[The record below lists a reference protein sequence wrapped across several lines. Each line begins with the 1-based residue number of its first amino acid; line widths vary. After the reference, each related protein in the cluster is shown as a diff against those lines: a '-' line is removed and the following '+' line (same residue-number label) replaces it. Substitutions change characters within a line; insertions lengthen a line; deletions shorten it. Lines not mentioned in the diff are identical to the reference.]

1 MFKGVIR
8 KREEHAQRN
17 PEGSYLQFAGNA
29 MSFRSDAQANAL
41 LPSKA
46 GYKQPVEL
54 DIASDA
60 TAHSPLLRWSY
71 EME

>member
-1 MFKGVIR
+1 MLKAVIR
-8 KREEHAQRN
+8 KRAEHEQRS
-17 PEGSYLQFAGNA
+17 PEGYLQFARNA
-29 MSFRSDAQANAL
+29 TSFRSDAPNAL

-60 TAHSPLLRWSY
+60 VAHSPLLRWSY

>member
-1 MFKGVIR
+1 MLKAVIR
-8 KREEHAQRN
+8 KREEHQQRN
-17 PEGSYLQFAGNA
+17 PEGSYLQFARNA
-29 MSFRSDAQANAL
+29 TSFRSDAQANTL

-60 TAHSPLLRWSY
+60 VAHSPLLRWSY

>member
-1 MFKGVIR
+1 MLKAVIR
-8 KREEHAQRN
+8 KREEHEQRN
-17 PEGSYLQFAGNA
+17 PEGSYLQFARNA
-29 MSFRSDAQANAL
+29 TSFRSDAQANAL

-46 GYKQPVEL
+46 GFKQPVEL

-60 TAHSPLLRWSY
+60 VAHSPLLRWSY

>member
-1 MFKGVIR
+1 M
-8 KREEHAQRN
+8 
-17 PEGSYLQFAGNA
+17 L
-29 MSFRSDAQANAL
+29 ANTL

-60 TAHSPLLRWSY
+60 VAHSPLLRWSY

>member
-1 MFKGVIR
+1 
-8 KREEHAQRN
+8 
-17 PEGSYLQFAGNA
+17 

-46 GYKQPVEL
+46 GYKQPAEL

-60 TAHSPLLRWSY
+60 VAHSPLLRWSY